1 MLALY
6 CLHFYWHNGQSF
18 KLPVRGYVANSLFR
32 SGMVVSA
39 MTMISRV
46 LGLVRDA
53 VVATLL
59 GAGAGADVFLF
70 ANRIPNFLRRLFAEG
85 AFAQA
90 FVPVLSEIKE
100 REGDE
105 QVRLFVA
112 RAAGTLGTILL
123 VVTILGVIGSPIIAA
138 LFGMGWFVDWYQG
151 GADGAK
157 FLLASELLKWT
168 FPYLFFV
175 SLVALSGAILNVYN
189 RFAVAAF
196 TPVLLNIAIISC
208 AILLHDKFE
217 MGAYSLAIG
226 VFVGGV
232 VQLLFQLPFL
242 YRAKMLTKPK
252 WGWQDEGVKKVRKL
266 MIPALFGVS
275 VSQINLFLDTV
286 IASFLVTGSISWLY
300 YSDRLIEFP
309 LGLFGIGIATVILP
323 TLSKLHAGNKGSDF
337 QVTLDWGVRFV
348 IFLGLPAM
356 AGLMVISPLIITVLF
371 DHGAFDSSE
380 IDHVSAVAMG
390 VNAYAVGLV
399 SFMLIKVLAP
409 GFYARH
415 DTKTPVKIGIIAMA
429 ANMVFNL
436 MLAPFIGYLGLAL
449 ATAMSATCNAGLLY
463 HQLAKQGVYHFSK
476 SSLIFTAKCVVATL
490 VMAATLWFVKDY
502 FDWQSF
508 SLFEQIGLLM
518 AEVGAAII
526 CYFGV
531 LFLLGV
537 RVNTIKNVATTESQ

>member
-1 MLALY
+1 M
-6 CLHFYWHNGQSF
+6 
-18 KLPVRGYVANSLFR
+18 ANSLFR
-32 SGMVVSA
+32 SGMIVSA

-53 VVATLL
+53 VVANLL
-59 GAGAGADVFLF
+59 GANASADVFLF

-100 REGDE
+100 QEGDDA
-105 QVRLFVA
+105 VRLFVA

-123 VVTILGVIGSPIIAA
+123 IVTILGVIGSPIIAA
-138 LFGMGWFVDWYQG
+138 LFGAGWFVDWYHG
-151 GADGAK
+151 SGDGDK
-157 FLLASELLKWT
+157 FILAAELLKWT

-196 TPVLLNIAIISC
+196 TPVLLNVSIIGC
-208 AILLHDKFE
+208 AIFLHQQFDV
-217 MGAYSLAIG
+217 GAYALAIG

-232 VQLLFQLPFL
+232 VQLAFQLPFL
-242 YRAKMLTKPK
+242 YRAKMLVRPQ
-252 WGWQDEGVKKVRKL
+252 WGWQDKRVKQVRTL

-286 IASFLVTGSISWLY
+286 IASFLVTGSIAWLY
-300 YSDRLIEFP
+300 YADRLIEFP

-323 TLSKLHAGNKGSDF
+323 TLSKLHAGDKSSDF

-356 AGLMVISPLIITVLF
+356 VGLMLISPLIITVLF
-371 DHGAFDSSE
+371 DHGAFSSSE
-380 IDHVSAVAMG
+380 HDHVNAVALG
-390 VNAYAVGLV
+390 VAAYSVGLV

-409 GFYARH
+409 GFYARQ
-415 DTKTPVKIGIIAMA
+415 DTRTPVRIGIIAMVL
-429 ANMVFNL
+429 NMVFNL

-449 ATAMSATCNAGLLY
+449 ATAMSATCNAFMLY
-463 HQLAKQGVYHFSK
+463 RGLAKEGVYHFSAF
-476 SSLIFTAKCVVATL
+476 SVGFTFKCVLASA
-490 VMAATLWFVKDY
+490 VMGAVVYLFQAQ
-502 FDWQSF
+502 FDWQSWA
-508 SLFEQIGLLM
+508 LLEQIALL
-518 AEVGAAII
+518 GSLISSAAL

-531 LFLLGV
+531 LFLTGV
-537 RVNTIKNVATTESQ
+537 RPSTIKSVATAESQ